1 MRITLEFFVGLFLKL
16 FMRWSYWIS
25 KEKRV
30 LVESGPNLEFED
42 IHKYAITL
50 SKKWSYISD
59 PLFGVYNTIA
69 SPEIVWRSLEGD
81 CDDFASHLI
90 QLSRNYKPILL
101 TYFTWNEKDAHTVV
115 LIWNQN
121 DYYTFNWGQLNQSS
135 NFETCIEQLER
146 YAGSKIISYHT
157 AKYDYIKRRFV
168 PSRVN

>member
-1 MRITLEFFVGLFLKL
+1 MEFLVRNFLKL

-30 LVESGPNLEFED
+30 FADSAPNLEFD
-42 IHKYAITL
+42 GIHIYAIKL
-50 SKKWSYISD
+50 SKKWKYMSD

-69 SPEIVWRSLEGD
+69 SPEVAWRILEGD

-101 TYFTWNEKDAHTVV
+101 TYFTWNVRNAHTVV
-115 LIWNQN
+115 LIMNQN
-121 DYYTFNWGQLNQSS
+121 KYYTINWGQLYQSS
-135 NFETCIEQLER
+135 SFKMCIERLEK